1 MTNGSV
7 ICDIAVERY
16 KNAARWLNLW
26 NILLYVFG
34 GFLIL
39 FLIYLIV
46 YLIQSNIIN
55 SILGVLATIVDG
67 VVLKWVV
74 DQRNDAKQVEKE
86 AMDYIVNNCKDKA
99 DEATAFRKRMKI
111 A

>member
-7 ICDIAVERY
+7 ICDIAVERH
-16 KNAARWLNLW
+16 KNAVQWWNLW
-26 NILLYVFG
+26 NILLYIFG
-34 GFLIL
+34 AFLIL

-46 YLIQSNIIN
+46 YLIQSNTIN
-55 SILGVLATIVDG
+55 AILGVLGTIIDG

-74 DQRNDAKQVEKE
+74 DQRNDAKKVENE
-86 AMDYIVNNCKDKA
+86 AFEQIETNCKEKVKDA
-99 DEATAFRKRMKI
+99 IDLRQRMKI